1 MQRTVN
7 DIREEEEA
15 LKAIDLANA
24 NFDELKA
31 KISSFMHG
39 YAVKNV
45 LLPPRALIH
54 RGLRCLRL
62 PLHASEV
69 QHPPEIFVHKFG
81 RANQPKKPVFYGT
94 TDWNTIFWE
103 LRANKG
109 ELFITSTW
117 MTRRELRLMLVGYT
131 PISLNTLG
139 TVRRIDV
146 SAEPLSLSKEANQ
159 SIHEFLA
166 SQFTESIPETE
177 SHRYKLSAAIASMF
191 LEEPVTGKKA
201 PLVDGLMYPTVARNG
216 RADNIAFLPETV
228 LQDLELDS
236 VQLVGIDEVKYADTY
251 DLSILDKS
259 LSVSSDGAIRWEH
272 YAAKA
277 ADPSEQFVFTLADQG
292 NWVLRNEKGEIV
304 ETLISKAKS
313 SD

>member
-1 MQRTVN
+1 VQRTVN

-24 NFDELKA
+24 DFDELKT
-31 KISSFMHG
+31 KISSYMDG

-54 RGLRCLRL
+54 RGLRCPGL

-69 QHPPEIFVHKFG
+69 QHPPEIFVNKFG
-81 RANQPKKPVFYGT
+81 RANQPKKPVFYAT

-117 MTRRELRLMLVGYT
+117 VTRRELRLMLVGYT
-131 PISLNTLG
+131 PSSLDRLG
-139 TVRRIDV
+139 TARRIDV
-146 SAEPLSLSKEANQ
+146 SAEPLSLRKEENEL
-159 SIHEFLA
+159 IHEFLA
-166 SQFTESIPETE
+166 SQFTENILEIDN
-177 SHRYKLSAAIASMF
+177 HRYKLSAAIASLF
-191 LEEPVTGKKA
+191 LEEPGAGRKA

-216 RADNIAFLPETV
+216 RADNIAFLPEIV
-228 LQDLELDS
+228 FQDLKLDS
-236 VQLVGIDEVKYADTY
+236 VQLVGINEVKYPDRY
-251 DLSILDKS
+251 DVSILDKS
-259 LSVSSDGAIRWEH
+259 LSVTTDGAISWEH

-277 ADPSEQFVFTLADQG
+277 ADSREQFMFTLAG
-292 NWVLRNEKGEIV
+292 PGRWVLQNGKGEVV
-304 ETLISKAKS
+304 ETLISNVKS
-313 SD
+313 CD